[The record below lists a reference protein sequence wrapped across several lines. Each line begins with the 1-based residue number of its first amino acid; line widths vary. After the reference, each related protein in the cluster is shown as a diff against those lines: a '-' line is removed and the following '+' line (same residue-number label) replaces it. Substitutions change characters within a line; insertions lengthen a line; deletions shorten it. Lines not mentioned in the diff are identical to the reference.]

1 MRNLKQCLPQ
11 TPIPQFLSPVQ
22 VAALGVGGSSRVGF
36 CSPYFTVAGMTPP
49 QIQPSSSSCVC
60 NCLFDSSLMSVP
72 AVSRFQGKTV
82 VRKIEGKSRWT
93 HE

>member
-1 MRNLKQCLPQ
+1 
-11 TPIPQFLSPVQ
+11 
-22 VAALGVGGSSRVGF
+22 
-36 CSPYFTVAGMTPP
+36 
-49 QIQPSSSSCVC
+49 
-60 NCLFDSSLMSVP
+60 MSVP